1 MEQNEAG
8 QSGTGR
14 DAKARNTGRD
24 GIQKFETRDGTGL
37 SKKNYAGRD
46 RTGRFFCRPAEL

>member
-14 DAKARNTGRD
+14 N
-24 GIQKFETRDGTGL
+24 GIQKFETRDGTEL

-46 RTGRFFCRPAEL
+46 RTGRFFCRPAELWQTLPGYR